1 MSFFSS
7 RIHFRGDFKFYKLM
21 YFLDVC
27 LAEVELEATRD
38 PDIPILGS
46 GDFGSGDYHRIFGE
60 IFF

>member
-1 MSFFSS
+1 
-7 RIHFRGDFKFYKLM
+7 M